1 MARSLFKSQIVKYHR
16 YLYTH
21 MEQTSIAVSKESK
34 DRWEEF
40 KNHKHESFEAM
51 INRVL
56 RSQSEEDAELLT
68 DADILEIE
76 QSIKDIKKG
85 KFKTL
90 EQMKT
95 KYGL

>member
-1 MARSLFKSQIVKYHR
+1 M
-16 YLYTH
+16 YLCIS

-34 DRWEEF
+34 AKWEEF
-40 KNHKHESFEAM
+40 KNYKQESFEAM

-56 RSQSEEDAELLT
+56 KSQAEEDAELLT

-76 QSIKDIKKG
+76 QSIKDIRKG

-90 EQMKT
+90 EQMKV

>member
-1 MARSLFKSQIVKYHR
+1 M
-16 YLYTH
+16 
-21 MEQTSIAVSKESK
+21 TSIQVSKKSK
-34 DRWEEF
+34 EMWSGL
-40 KNHKHESFEAM
+40 KNYPSESFENM

-56 RSQSEEDAELLT
+56 KSQADEDAELLT
-68 DADILEIE
+68 DKDILEIE
-76 QSIKDIKKG
+76 QSIKDVKKG

>member
-1 MARSLFKSQIVKYHR
+1 MRSQIVKFYR
-16 YLYTH
+16 YLHTH
-21 MEQTSIAVSKESK
+21 TEQTSIAVSKESK
-34 DRWEEF
+34 EKWEKF

-51 INRVL
+51 INRIL
-56 RSQSEEDAELLT
+56 KSQFEEDAELLT
-68 DADILEIE
+68 DVDILEIE

-95 KYGL
+95 KYSL

>member
-1 MARSLFKSQIVKYHR
+1 
-16 YLYTH
+16 

-34 DRWEEF
+34 KRWEEF
-40 KNHKHESFEAM
+40 KNHKHESFEAL

-56 RSQSEEDAELLT
+56 KSQAQEDAELLT

-76 QSIKDIKKG
+76 QSIKDIKKD

-90 EQMKT
+90 EQMKA
-95 KYGL
+95 KYNL